1 MPIPCPGA
9 VPPDLLQGS
18 PVRLLCTQKPSPSYH
33 AIQNFFVYLTGI
45 DVCPDIPDRQAHG
58 ARHEQQAQNR
68 DTDADRPAVYA
79 LGVQS
84 FRFYNMMC

>member
-1 MPIPCPGA
+1 MKRPGMKTVSLSSLSRFLDGQNDA
-9 VPPDLLQGS
+9 V
-18 PVRLLCTQKPSPSYH
+18 
-33 AIQNFFVYLTGI
+33 QNFFVYLAGI

-79 LGVQS
+79 LVVQS
-84 FRFYNMMC
+84 FRFFTI